1 MTEDVITNKACLTSQ
16 TSAGSA
22 SRLTEAP
29 LVSRRAP
36 LPAPVRN
43 AGEAPDVDE
52 AMSTTSTEH
61 DLHSDTADVVLQSV
75 PLGPQWPTI
84 DPFLFC
90 AHHRDAY
97 PAGNG
102 SMGPAA
108 SLAGRTIGQDFAGID
123 GWNMYHGDSVPGFPQ
138 HPHRGFET
146 ITFVRHG
153 LIDHS
158 DSMGAAARFGR
169 GDVQWMTAGS
179 GVVHSEMFPLLA
191 ESGPHPAEL
200 FQIWLNLPAE
210 DKLVEPHFTMFW
222 GEDLPVVVGDGFQ
235 VTVIAGTFGEAVGP
249 TPPPSSWASR
259 PESDLAI
266 WHVVLHPNS
275 GVRLPAARGA
285 DTVRTV
291 YVFEGDGATIGGH
304 DVGSETGVLIT
315 AQIEVAVT
323 SGDDPVELLVLQGR
337 PIGDPVARYGPFVM
351 NTEAEIEQAFADYRD
366 TGFGGWPWPV
376 DDPVHGQDRGRFAR
390 HADGR
395 EERPPTD
402 G

>member
-1 MTEDVITNKACLTSQ
+1 MTLRAN
-16 TSAGSA
+16 GSSCRPA
-22 SRLTEAP
+22 SR
-29 LVSRRAP
+29 S
-36 LPAPVRN
+36 
-43 AGEAPDVDE
+43 
-52 AMSTTSTEH
+52 
-61 DLHSDTADVVLQSV
+61 
-75 PLGPQWPTI
+75 
-84 DPFLFC
+84 
-90 AHHRDAY
+90 
-97 PAGNG
+97 
-102 SMGPAA
+102 
-108 SLAGRTIGQDFAGID
+108 
-123 GWNMYHGDSVPGFPQ
+123 
-138 HPHRGFET
+138 
-146 ITFVRHG
+146 
-153 LIDHS
+153 
-158 DSMGAAARFGR
+158 
-169 GDVQWMTAGS
+169 
-179 GVVHSEMFPLLA
+179 
-191 ESGPHPAEL
+191 
-200 FQIWLNLPAE
+200 
-210 DKLVEPHFTMFW
+210 
-222 GEDLPVVVGDGFQ
+222 